1 LGIIPT
7 QGREGEKKIHLQMER
22 SHSSENHHFCG
33 GECTL
38 ETTSLS
44 TFEDAS
50 VSLMEMNS
58 MLLNVN
64 TLKVLACILMATATS
79 FLQQSKDH
87 RETLKERVRERER
100 AIFLLGWKHNVD
112 DGETLDWLCVVGRH
126 VTKISTLYRNFSPKE
141 CHELFLQFTHL
152 LFR

>member
-1 LGIIPT
+1 
-7 QGREGEKKIHLQMER
+7 MES
-22 SHSSENHHFCG
+22 SHCSENHHFCG

-44 TFEDAS
+44 IFEDES

-58 MLLNVN
+58 LVLNVN
-64 TLKVLACILMATATS
+64 TLKVLACILMAAATATS

-87 RETLKERVRERER
+87 RETLRERERERERER

-112 DGETLDWLCVVGRH
+112 DGEALDWLCVVSRH